1 MPNKPTPEDI
11 ADSVAFDTEP
21 DDAFSLVLGDINAN
35 PLLQA
40 PLLQGAG
47 PAPQPAPHG
56 ATLQS
61 PFLPCA
67 ATPNIFAPLAHPTPG
82 QTQKHAPAPEGS
94 TPPVQ
99 QSAVDEPVC
108 TVVADTCV
116 LDLSQI
122 PPERLADTLAR
133 ARTTT
138 APIIRLDLH
147 AVQRLETRV
156 LAVLLAF
163 SRTLRRSGDKR
174 LLLANCN
181 PSLRLLFQ
189 TMRIQQTHGITL
201 SVVE

>member
-47 PAPQPAPHG
+47 PAHQPAPHG

-67 ATPNIFAPLAHPTPG
+67 ATPNIFSRLDLPTQGQIQELAPV
-82 QTQKHAPAPEGS
+82 QEAPAPPAPKNNS
-94 TPPVQ
+94 
-99 QSAVDEPVC
+99 DEPVC

-116 LDLSQI
+116 LDLSHI

-147 AVQRLETRV
+147 AVPCLEASV

-201 SVVE
+201 SVAE

>member
-40 PLLQGAG
+40 PLFQGAG
-47 PAPQPAPHG
+47 PAQQPASHG

-67 ATPNIFAPLAHPTPG
+67 ATPNIFAPLDRPTRG
-82 QTQKHAPAPEGS
+82 QTQELAPVPASPAP
-94 TPPVQ
+94 PAP
-99 QSAVDEPVC
+99 QSNSDEPVC

-116 LDLSQI
+116 LDLSHI

-138 APIIRLDLH
+138 APIIRLDFH

-156 LAVLLAF
+156 MAVLLAF

-201 SVVE
+201 SGAE